1 MATGKGHLPPGASR
15 GMAGRG
21 HSKSQAQ
28 DHPFGAVNPPI
39 VRSSTFSYP
48 TAAEGARRFAVAGGA
63 EGEPGLFYSRM
74 ENPTVRALE
83 DHLANLEGAQAC
95 IATASGMGAVH
106 CALMGLLK
114 PGSRLVA
121 DPCVYGCTHTLLN
134 KLRKWGVD
142 VVEADTSDAK
152 ALQRAIGKHV
162 DVVFIETPM
171 NPTLRL
177 VDLAT
182 AAKLTHAAGGLLVV
196 DNTFCTPLGQRPLDL
211 GADLVV
217 HSLTKGV
224 NGHSDLLAGAVMGNA
239 ELVAKAW
246 DWRKDAGAI
255 LDSETA
261 WLCLRGAQ
269 TLKVRFEATVAST
282 NAIVECLAGEGLKVS
297 HPLLRN
303 HPDHKVA
310 ARQMPQGC
318 SVFTIDLDS
327 QTAAMRFLDRLKV
340 FTRAVSL
347 GGYESLAC
355 HPWSTTHSAMK
366 EETRKKAGIT
376 AGLVRMAVGIEGTD
390 VLLAD
395 ILQALERRPVHKVDM
410 KAKKAV
416 AVARKA

>member
-1 MATGKGHLPPGASR
+1 
-15 GMAGRG
+15 MAGRG
-21 HSKSQAQ
+21 HTNERAQ

-39 VRSSTFSYP
+39 VRSSTFTYP

-83 DHLANLEGAQAC
+83 DHLAKLEGAEAC

-114 PGSRLVA
+114 PGAKLVA
-121 DPCVYGCTHTLLN
+121 DPCVYGCTHTLIK
-134 KLRKWGVD
+134 KLKAWGVD
-142 VVEADTSDAK
+142 VIEADTSDPK
-152 ALQRAIGKHV
+152 SLERAIGSHV

-177 VDLAT
+177 VDLQR
-182 AAKLTHAAGGLLVV
+182 AAQLAHKAGGLVVV

-211 GADLVV
+211 GCDLVV

-224 NGHSDLLAGAVMGNA
+224 NGHSDLLAGAVMGKA
-239 ELVAKAW
+239 SLVAKAW

-255 LDSETA
+255 LDADTA

-269 TLKVRFEATVAST
+269 TLKVRFEAAVAST
-282 NAIVECLAGEGLKVS
+282 MEIVGTLSAEGLKVS
-297 HPLLRN
+297 HPLLTG
-303 HPDHKVA
+303 HPDYKVA
-310 ARQMPQGC
+310 QKQMAAGC
-318 SVFTIDLDS
+318 SVFTLDLDS
-327 QTAAMRFLDRLKV
+327 QSAAMRFLDRLQV
-340 FTRAVSL
+340 FARAVSL

-355 HPWSTTHSAMK
+355 HPASTTHSAMK

-376 AGLVRMAVGIEGTD
+376 PGLVRLSVGIEGTD

-395 ILQALERRPVHKVDM
+395 ILRALERRPVHKVDVRG
-410 KAKKAV
+410 KKAV
-416 AVARKA
+416 AMTRKA

>member
-1 MATGKGHLPPGASR
+1 
-15 GMAGRG
+15 MAGRG
-21 HSKSQAQ
+21 NHTQRAQ

-39 VRSSTFSYP
+39 VRSSTFTYP
-48 TAAEGARRFAVAGGA
+48 NAAEGARRFAVAGGA

-83 DHLANLEGAQAC
+83 DHLARLEGAEAC

-114 PGSRLVA
+114 PGARLVA

-134 KLRKWGVD
+134 KLKAWGVT
-142 VVEADTSDAK
+142 VIEADTSDPK
-152 ALQRAIGKHV
+152 ALTKAIGSRV

-177 VDLAT
+177 VDLEG

-217 HSLTKGV
+217 HSLTKGI
-224 NGHSDLLAGAVMGNA
+224 NGHSDLLAGAVMGKA
-239 ELVAKAW
+239 SLVAKAW

-255 LDSETA
+255 LDADTA

-269 TLKVRFEATVAST
+269 TLKVRFDASVAST
-282 NAIVECLAGEGLKVS
+282 MEIVGTLAAEGLKVT
-297 HPLLRN
+297 HPLLAR
-303 HPDHKVA
+303 HPDHAVA
-310 ARQMPQGC
+310 QRQMPNGC
-318 SVFTIDLDS
+318 CVFTLDLDS
-327 QTAAMRFLDRLKV
+327 ASAAMRFLDRLNV
-340 FTRAVSL
+340 FSRAVSL

-366 EETRKKAGIT
+366 EETRRRAAIT
-376 AGLVRMAVGIEGTD
+376 PGLVRLSVGIEGTD
-390 VLLAD
+390 VLLKD
-395 ILQALERRPVHKVDM
+395 ILQALERRPVHKVAV
-410 KAKKAV
+410 KAGAKRLAPPAKA
-416 AVARKA
+416 

>member
-1 MATGKGHLPPGASR
+1 
-15 GMAGRG
+15 MAGRG
-21 HSKSQAQ
+21 HSRGQPQ
-28 DHPFGAVNPPI
+28 DHPFGAINPPI
-39 VRSSTFSYP
+39 VRSSTFTYP

-63 EGEPGLFYSRM
+63 QGEPGLFYSRM
-74 ENPTVRALE
+74 ENPTVHALE
-83 DHLANLEGAQAC
+83 GHLAKLEGAEDC

-106 CALMGLLK
+106 CALMALLK
-114 PGSRLVA
+114 PGARLVA

-134 KLRKWGVD
+134 KLRTWGVE

-152 ALQRAIGKHV
+152 SLERAIGKHV

-177 VDLAT
+177 VDLER
-182 AAKLTHAAGGLLVV
+182 AANATHAAGGLLVV

-224 NGHSDLLAGAVMGNA
+224 NGHSDLLAGAVMGSA
-239 ELVAKAW
+239 ALVAKAW

-255 LDSETA
+255 LDADTA

-269 TLKVRFEATVAST
+269 TLRVRFDAAVAST
-282 NAIVECLAGEGLKVS
+282 MEIVGALSAEGLKVS
-297 HPLLRN
+297 HPLLAG

-310 ARQMPQGC
+310 QRQMAAGC

-327 QTAAMRFLDRLKV
+327 ESAAMRFLDRLKV
-340 FTRAVSL
+340 FARAVSL

-355 HPWSTTHSAMK
+355 HPYSTTHSAMK
-366 EETRKKAGIT
+366 AETRKKANIT
-376 AGLVRMAVGIEGTD
+376 PGLVRLSVGIEGTD
-390 VLLAD
+390 ILLAD
-395 ILQALERRPVHKVDM
+395 IFQALQRRPVHKVDV
-410 KAKKAV
+410 KAKKTV
-416 AVARKA
+416 SIARKA

>member
-1 MATGKGHLPPGASR
+1 
-15 GMAGRG
+15 MAGRG
-21 HSKSQAQ
+21 KPSERTQ

-39 VRSSTFSYP
+39 VRSSTFTYP

-63 EGEPGLFYSRM
+63 AGEPGLFYSRM

-83 DHLANLEGAQAC
+83 DHLAKLEGAEAC

-134 KLRKWGVD
+134 KLKAWGVH
-142 VVEADTSDAK
+142 VIEADTSDPK
-152 ALQRAIGKHV
+152 ALARAIGDHV

-177 VDLAT
+177 VDLER
-182 AAKLTHAAGGLLVV
+182 AAKATHAAGGLLVV
-196 DNTFCTPLGQRPLDL
+196 DNTFCTPIGQRPLQL

-217 HSLTKGV
+217 HSLTKGI
-224 NGHSDLLAGAVMGNA
+224 NGHSDLLAGAVMGRA

-255 LDSETA
+255 LDADTA

-269 TLKVRFEATVAST
+269 TLRVRFEAAVAST
-282 NAIVECLAGEGLKVS
+282 MEIVGALSAEGLKVS
-297 HPLLRN
+297 HPLLVG
-303 HPDHKVA
+303 HPDAKVA
-310 ARQMPQGC
+310 AKQMPAGC

-327 QTAAMRFLDRLKV
+327 PSAAMRFLDRLQV
-340 FTRAVSL
+340 FARAVSL

-355 HPWSTTHSAMK
+355 HPGSTTHSAMK
-366 EETRKKAGIT
+366 EETRRKAGIT
-376 AGLVRMAVGIEGTD
+376 PGLVRLSVGIEGTD
-390 VLLAD
+390 VLLGD
-395 ILQALERRPVHKVDM
+395 ILQALQRRPVHRVDV
-410 KAKKAV
+410 KT
-416 AVARKA
+416 RKSVRVSERA